1 MCDSPPVHRK
11 HRRFHHGEGEPNALV
26 HPSITILVAL
36 LVAVAPAAHA
46 FDLSGHWSGTYKC
59 KGNYDGEKDGFE
71 EVLEAN
77 ITQSGSTVGANFTF
91 DGTPY
96 SYNGLA
102 VANLAKPDK
111 GDVMLVI
118 CGSDDDLG
126 STTFDELGR
135 FKVTTKPSK
144 GTGSISGI
152 SVYSRSGPPQVYTCK
167 WKLKRTSAVNPN
179 VPTACP

>member
-1 MCDSPPVHRK
+1 MRSST
-11 HRRFHHGEGEPNALV
+11 L
-26 HPSITILVAL
+26 SITILVAL

-91 DGTPY
+91 DGSPY

-135 FKVTTKPSK
+135 FKVTTKPGK
-144 GTGSISGI
+144 GTGAISGI
-152 SVYSRSGPPQVYTCK
+152 SVYSRSGPPQVRPGPGFAGQGGR
-167 WKLKRTSAVNPN
+167 WQPAGPRPSRRPQPARP
-179 VPTACP
+179 